1 MPAITVFVI
10 HVIASRVLDAYTHY
24 PRLDIPMHL
33 LGGATIGY
41 FFHRASI
48 LASARGILGPFH
60 RLTHVILVFALT
72 CTAAVFWEF
81 AEFVTDRFFHTQA
94 QLGLQDTLGDMFNGI
109 CGGAALLVIVSVSGR
124 GKSTS

>member
-1 MPAITVFVI
+1 MPAINVFVI
-10 HVIASRVLDAYTHY
+10 HVIASRVFDAYTY
-24 PRLDIPMHL
+24 CPRLDIPMHL
-33 LGGATIGY
+33 LGGAAIAY

-48 LASARGILGPFH
+48 LASAREILGPFH
-60 RLTHVILVFALT
+60 RLTHIILVFALT

-109 CGGAALLVIVSVSGR
+109 CGGVALLVFVSIPGR
-124 GKSTS
+124 GNSTS